1 MKRATSWIFVGTFE
15 CVLECWDRETR
26 EYVAIKV
33 VRGIH
38 KYCDAA
44 MVEIDVL
51 NRLAENEKYRSL
63 CVQIQIWFDYRNH
76 ICMDVLLYIA
86 LCFAG
91 LEVKPGPTVKCVL
104 GHDFILHFPVLH
116 LGNQR
121 KYFVSLTSFLLL
133 ASYIIDLDSEDEE
146 KELNIPV
153 IKENGKDDGKEDQR
167 SEEKAVAAASKS
179 SLGLEKKARMSMSLM
194 ILMRVSDYLLK
205 KAML

>member
-63 CVQIQIWFDYRNH
+63 
-76 ICMDVLLYIA
+76 
-86 LCFAG
+86 
-91 LEVKPGPTVKCVL
+91 
-104 GHDFILHFPVLH
+104 
-116 LGNQR
+116 
-121 KYFVSLTSFLLL
+121 
-133 ASYIIDLDSEDEE
+133 
-146 KELNIPV
+146 
-153 IKENGKDDGKEDQR
+153 
-167 SEEKAVAAASKS
+167 
-179 SLGLEKKARMSMSLM
+179 
-194 ILMRVSDYLLK
+194 
-205 KAML
+205 

>member
-76 ICMDVLLYIA
+76 ICMDVLLY
-86 LCFAG
+86 
-91 LEVKPGPTVKCVL
+91 
-104 GHDFILHFPVLH
+104 
-116 LGNQR
+116 
-121 KYFVSLTSFLLL
+121 YFVSLTSFLLL

>member
-1 MKRATSWIFVGTFE
+1 MGEGTFE

-63 CVQIQIWFDYRNH
+63 
-76 ICMDVLLYIA
+76 LLY
-86 LCFAG
+86 
-91 LEVKPGPTVKCVL
+91 VL
-104 GHDFILHFPVLH
+104 
-116 LGNQR
+116 Q
-121 KYFVSLTSFLLL
+121 VSRS
-133 ASYIIDLDSEDEE
+133 SLDPLSSVCLDMTLSCTFQCKSHYEE